1 MSIKHIITALCICCM
16 ISPALSAQK
25 KSKKEAAQPEGY
37 QFETVIEIPTTPI
50 KNQSSTGT
58 CWCFSALS
66 FFESEILRN
75 GYTEP
80 LDLSEMFIVHKSY
93 QEKAEKFVRL
103 HGVLNFGQGSS
114 FGNVLY
120 GLKNYGIVPESEM
133 PGLNYGTD
141 THRHG
146 ELSGVLSAY
155 LDVIIRNP
163 NRQLSTAWQRGF
175 KGILD
180 AYLGEC
186 PETFTVNGKEYNP
199 HTYVEALGLNLDDYI
214 DITSWTHKPFYQKMI
229 IEVPDNWLWE
239 SSMNVPIDDLVAIID
254 NALENGY
261 SVAWAA
267 DVSERGF
274 NRNGLGI
281 VPDYEALEA
290 EIKEVGSDQAHWIG
304 TDKSADPQAIAF
316 EAPCP
321 ELEITQEMR
330 QIGYDTYQ
338 TTDDHGMHIFG
349 LAKDQNG
356 KKYYM
361 VKNSWGDSGKYHG
374 IWYVSEA
381 YVRYKTMDIMVN
393 KNAIPAD
400 IKAKMGL

>member
-25 KSKKEAAQPEGY
+25 KKKEAAQPEGY
-37 QFETVIEIPTTPI
+37 QFETVIEIPTTSI

-58 CWCFSALS
+58 CWCFSAIS

-80 LDLSEMFIVHKSY
+80 LDLSEMFMVHKSY
-93 QEKAEKFVRL
+93 QEKAEKYVRL
-103 HGVLNFGQGSS
+103 HGALNFGPGSS

-120 GLKNYGIVPESEM
+120 GLKNYGIVPESVM
-133 PGLNYGTD
+133 DGLNYGTD

-146 ELSGVLSAY
+146 ELHGVLAAY

-175 KGILD
+175 KSILD

-199 HTYVEALGLNLDDYI
+199 HTYVESLGINLDDYI
-214 DITSWTHKPFYQKMI
+214 DVTSWTHKPFYEKMI

-261 SVAWAA
+261 
-267 DVSERGF
+267 
-274 NRNGLGI
+274 
-281 VPDYEALEA
+281 
-290 EIKEVGSDQAHWIG
+290 IG

-381 YVRYKTMDIMVN
+381 YVRYKTMDILVN

-400 IKAKMGL
+400 IRAKMGL

>member
-25 KSKKEAAQPEGY
+25 KKKEAAQPEGY
-37 QFETVIEIPTTPI
+37 QFETVIEIPTTSI

-58 CWCFSALS
+58 CWCFSAIS

-80 LDLSEMFIVHKSY
+80 LDLSEMFMVHKSY
-93 QEKAEKFVRL
+93 QEKAEKYVRL
-103 HGVLNFGQGSS
+103 HGALNFGPGSS

-120 GLKNYGIVPESEM
+120 GLKNYGIVPDSVM
-133 PGLNYGTD
+133 DGLNYGTD

-146 ELSGVLSAY
+146 ELHGVLAAY

-175 KGILD
+175 KSILD

-199 HTYVEALGLNLDDYI
+199 HTYVESLGINLDDYI
-214 DITSWTHKPFYQKMI
+214 DVTSWTHKPFYEKMI

-267 DVSERGF
+267 DVSEKGF

-381 YVRYKTMDIMVN
+381 YVRYKTMDILVN

-400 IKAKMGL
+400 IRAKMGL